1 MTFLFVLLGAALG
14 AFFCA
19 GMFDEPTGGTA
30 ALFGALVGLL
40 LGQLRRLRA
49 RVSVLE
55 QALLRAP
62 AATPVAQAIPAAAPM
77 AAESPRSQAQPLD
90 ETSATSPVEQPT
102 IVAAEVAPVIA
113 AVAVP
118 DEPAGTAPDAVFAQ
132 AAEVPPAPPPENA
145 AVAAI
150 RRWFTEGNVPV
161 KIGVIVLFLGVAALL
176 KFAADQGWLSVPMQF
191 RLAGIAAAALGALVF
206 AWRKRESHRLF
217 ALSLQGG
224 AIGVL
229 ILTIFASFKL
239 YALLPAGFAFAL
251 LVAVVAGGAML
262 AVLQDAIALAVL
274 AIVGGFLAPILI
286 STGQGSHVALFS
298 YYAVLNGAVFAI
310 AWIKPWRVLNLIGFA
325 FTFGVGTFWGA
336 LQYRPEHFASTEPF
350 LLLFFAFYLLLPLL
364 YAINKPAAE
373 GRQPASLARVAGEG
387 GTAREASGGVR
398 GTEGPRQPG
407 ERRDF
412 VDGTLVFG
420 TPLVAFALQVAL
432 LERARLP
439 LAFSALGAAAIYA
452 ALATLELRRW
462 RLTLLGQSHALLALG
477 FATIAVPLALSARST
492 ACTWAIEGAALV
504 WLGLR
509 QSRKLPLFLGC
520 ALQVFAGIAYINSFT
535 FGHMD
540 ELAILNGEF
549 LGALLIALSGF
560 ASSRLLGRANSDRMI
575 AVSFFVWGWIW
586 WTFAGANEIQRF
598 VASDLRAD
606 VWLGFFAVTG
616 LLAAEIHRRFDWRE
630 CAWPALAMFAFAVPL
645 IGLTADDNHG
655 PLEHWAALAWA
666 LWLAAALRALYAF
679 AARDERV
686 LRIVHFV
693 FLWTMVLLVAVEL
706 GHLAYVHLALG
717 NVWVALASLV
727 PVALM
732 FWLALRRQ
740 ALVRWPSAEAAEA
753 TRHWLLVSL
762 AGVLAFVWLLGMQ
775 EPGDPAP
782 LPYIPLVNPLELA
795 HIGYLLLLLAW
806 FRQAERE
813 GGAMLSTE
821 FRARALAAAGVILLT
836 AITLR
841 GAHFLGD
848 VPWSDAMWTSPL
860 AQAALSITWTLAGI
874 AAMLLGKRRGS
885 RAVWFGGAALMGV
898 VLVKL
903 LLIDR
908 QFLHDLPAIIGVLV
922 VGIMLVAV
930 GYFAP
935 VPPRTAAVP
944 APAGGVP

>member
-1 MTFLFVLLGAALG
+1 
-14 AFFCA
+14 
-19 GMFDEPTGGTA
+19 
-30 ALFGALVGLL
+30 
-40 LGQLRRLRA
+40 
-49 RVSVLE
+49 
-55 QALLRAP
+55 
-62 AATPVAQAIPAAAPM
+62 
-77 AAESPRSQAQPLD
+77 
-90 ETSATSPVEQPT
+90 
-102 IVAAEVAPVIA
+102 
-113 AVAVP
+113 
-118 DEPAGTAPDAVFAQ
+118 
-132 AAEVPPAPPPENA
+132 
-145 AVAAI
+145 
-150 RRWFTEGNVPV
+150 
-161 KIGVIVLFLGVAALL
+161 VLFLGVTALF
-176 KFAADQGWLSVPMQF
+176 KYAYDQGWVHIGIEY
-191 RLAGIAAAALGALVF
+191 RLTGVALAALGALVF

-224 AIGVL
+224 AIGIL
-229 ILTIFASFKL
+229 ILTIFAAFKL

-274 AIVGGFLAPILI
+274 AIVGGFLAPVLI
-286 STGQGSHVALFS
+286 STGQGNHVALFS

-325 FTFGVGTFWGA
+325 FTFGVGTMWGA
-336 LQYRPEHFASTEPF
+336 LQYRPEQFASTEPF

-364 YAINKPAAE
+364 YALKRPAAE
-373 GRQPASLARVAGEG
+373 G
-387 GTAREASGGVR
+387 
-398 GTEGPRQPG
+398 
-407 ERRDF
+407 RRDF

-492 ACTWAIEGAALV
+492 ACTWAIEGAGLV

-509 QSRKLPLFLGC
+509 QGRKLPLFLGC
-520 ALQVFAGIAYINSFT
+520 ALQVLAGIAYINSFT
-535 FGHMD
+535 FGHID

-575 AVSFFVWGWIW
+575 TVAFFVWGWIW
-586 WTFAGANEIQRF
+586 WTFAAANEIQRF

-606 VWLGFFAVTG
+606 VWLGFFAATG

-630 CAWPALAMFAFAVPL
+630 CLWPALAMFAFAVPL

-655 PLEHWAALAWA
+655 PLEHGAALAWA
-666 LWLAAALRALYAF
+666 FWFAAALRALATF
-679 AARDERV
+679 AAREERS
-686 LRIVHFV
+686 LRFLHFV
-693 FLWTMVLLVAVEL
+693 FLWILVLLAAVEL

-727 PVALM
+727 PVALL

-740 ALVRWPSAEAAEA
+740 ALVRWPSADAAEA

-762 AGVLAFVWLLGMQ
+762 AGVMGVAWLLGMQ
-775 EPGDPAP
+775 DPGDPAP
-782 LPYIPLVNPLELA
+782 LPYVPLINPLELA
-795 HIGYLLLLLAW
+795 QVGYLLLLLAW

-813 GGAMLSTE
+813 GGTMLSTE
-821 FRARALAAAGVILLT
+821 LRARALAAAGVMLLT

-841 GAHFLGD
+841 GAHFLGG
-848 VPWSDAMWTSPL
+848 VPWSEAMWTSPL

-922 VGIMLVAV
+922 VGILLVAV

-935 VPPRTAAVP
+935 VPPRTATAP
-944 APAGGVP
+944 APAGGVL

>member
-1 MTFLFVLLGAALG
+1 MTFLFALIGAALG

-30 ALFGALVGLL
+30 ALFGALIGLL

-55 QALLRAP
+55 QALRRAPDATPLALPVPAATAPAPVESPRPQAPPAVETPEPAPVAP
-62 AATPVAQAIPAAAPM
+62 AA
-77 AAESPRSQAQPLD
+77 
-90 ETSATSPVEQPT
+90 
-102 IVAAEVAPVIA
+102 IVAAETEPVVA
-113 AVAVP
+113 AVAA
-118 DEPAGTAPDAVFAQ
+118 PAERIQAAPDPAFTR
-132 AAEVPPAPPPENA
+132 AADLAPPPENP

-150 RRWFTEGNVPV
+150 KRWFTEGNVPV

-176 KFAADQGWLSVPMQF
+176 KYAADQGWLSVPMEF

-224 AIGVL
+224 AIGIL
-229 ILTIFASFKL
+229 ILTIFAAFKL

-286 STGQGSHVALFS
+286 STGQGNHVALFS
-298 YYAVLNGAVFAI
+298 YYAVLNAAVFAI

-350 LLLFFAFYLLLPLL
+350 LLLFFVFYLLLPLL
-364 YAINKPAAE
+364 YAL
-373 GRQPASLARVAGEG
+373 RQPS
-387 GTAREASGGVR
+387 
-398 GTEGPRQPG
+398 

-420 TPLVAFALQVAL
+420 TPLIAFALQVAL

-520 ALQVFAGIAYINSFT
+520 ALQVFAGIAYINSYT
-535 FGHMD
+535 FGHVD
-540 ELAILNGEF
+540 AWAILNGEF

-560 ASSRLLGRANSDRMI
+560 ASARLLGQANSDRMI
-575 AVSFFVWGWIW
+575 TVSFFVWGWIW
-586 WTFAGANEIQRF
+586 LTFAGGNEIQRF

-606 VWLGFFAVTG
+606 AWLGLFAATG

-630 CAWPALAMFAFAVPL
+630 CLWPALAMFAFAVPL

-666 LWLAAALRALYAF
+666 FWLVAALRALAAF
-679 AARDERV
+679 AARED
-686 LRIVHFV
+686 RILHFVHFA
-693 FLWTMVLLVAVEL
+693 FLWILVLLGAVEF
-706 GHLAYVHLALG
+706 GHLAHEHFALG

-727 PVALM
+727 PMAAL
-732 FWLALRRQ
+732 FLLALRRQ
-740 ALVRWPSAEAAEA
+740 ALVRWPSADAAEA
-753 TRHWLLVSL
+753 GRHWLLVSL
-762 AGVLAFVWLLGMQ
+762 AGVMGVAWVLGMTD
-775 EPGDPAP
+775 PGDPAP
-782 LPYIPLVNPLELA
+782 LPYVPVLNPLELA
-795 HIGYLLLLLAW
+795 QIGYLLLLLAW
-806 FRQAERE
+806 FRQAEE
-813 GGAMLSTE
+813 DGGAMLSGE
-821 FRARALAAAGVILLT
+821 LRARALAIAGVALLT

-841 GAHFLGD
+841 GAHFLGG

-922 VGIMLVAV
+922 VGILLVAV

-935 VPPRTAAVP
+935 VPPRTAAV
-944 APAGGVP
+944 AGDTA

>member
-1 MTFLFVLLGAALG
+1 MTFLFVLIGAALG

-30 ALFGALVGLL
+30 ALFGALIGLL

-55 QALLRAP
+55 EALLRAP
-62 AATPVAQAIPAAAPM
+62 AAAPNALAIPATTAP
-77 AAESPRSQAQPLD
+77 APDESPIA
-90 ETSATSPVEQPT
+90 
-102 IVAAEVAPVIA
+102 A
-113 AVAVP
+113 AVAPAATVAVQVEP
-118 DEPAGTAPDAVFAQ
+118 AIATVSAPAEPAGTAEGAAFAR
-132 AAEVPPAPPPENA
+132 AADVPPAPENA
-145 AVAAI
+145 AISAI
-150 RRWFTEGNVPV
+150 KRWFTEGNVPV
-161 KIGVIVLFLGVAALL
+161 KIGVLVLFLGVAALL
-176 KFAADQGWLSVPMQF
+176 KYAADQGWLSVPMEF
-191 RLAGIAAAALGALVF
+191 RLAGIAVAALGALVF

-224 AIGVL
+224 AIGIL
-229 ILTIFASFKL
+229 ILTIFSSFKL

-262 AVLQDAIALAVL
+262 AVLQDEIALAVL
-274 AIVGGFLAPILI
+274 AIVGGFLAPVLI
-286 STGQGSHVALFS
+286 STGQGNHVALFS
-298 YYAVLNGAVFAI
+298 YYAVLNAAVFAI
-310 AWIKPWRVLNLIGFA
+310 AWIKPWRVLNLVGFA
-325 FTFGVGTFWGA
+325 FTFGVGTIWGA

-364 YAINKPAAE
+364 YALNKPAAE

-520 ALQVFAGIAYINSFT
+520 ALQ
-535 FGHMD
+535 
-540 ELAILNGEF
+540 
-549 LGALLIALSGF
+549 IALSGF
-560 ASSRLLGRANSDRMI
+560 ASARLLGQANSDRMI
-575 AVSFFVWGWIW
+575 TVSFFVWGWIW
-586 WTFAGANEIQRF
+586 LTFAGGNEIQRF

-606 VWLGFFAVTG
+606 VWLAFFAATG

-630 CAWPALAMFAFAVPL
+630 CLWPALAMFAFAVPL

-686 LRIVHFV
+686 L
-693 FLWTMVLLVAVEL
+693 
-706 GHLAYVHLALG
+706 
-717 NVWVALASLV
+717 
-727 PVALM
+727 
-732 FWLALRRQ
+732 
-740 ALVRWPSAEAAEA
+740 
-753 TRHWLLVSL
+753 
-762 AGVLAFVWLLGMQ
+762 
-775 EPGDPAP
+775 
-782 LPYIPLVNPLELA
+782 
-795 HIGYLLLLLAW
+795 
-806 FRQAERE
+806 
-813 GGAMLSTE
+813 
-821 FRARALAAAGVILLT
+821 
-836 AITLR
+836 
-841 GAHFLGD
+841 
-848 VPWSDAMWTSPL
+848 
-860 AQAALSITWTLAGI
+860 
-874 AAMLLGKRRGS
+874 
-885 RAVWFGGAALMGV
+885 
-898 VLVKL
+898 
-903 LLIDR
+903 
-908 QFLHDLPAIIGVLV
+908 
-922 VGIMLVAV
+922 
-930 GYFAP
+930 
-935 VPPRTAAVP
+935 
-944 APAGGVP
+944 

>member
-1 MTFLFVLLGAALG
+1 MTFLFMLIGAALG

-30 ALFGALVGLL
+30 ALFGALIGLL
-40 LGQLRRLRA
+40 LGQLRKLRA
-49 RVSVLE
+49 RVSSLE

-62 AATPVAQAIPAAAPM
+62 VAQGPAAAMAPPVAATTPIVPMPEPAVESAAIPAATTAPAIAAATTM
-77 AAESPRSQAQPLD
+77 ADVPAVSAMRLESPGTASASAPIPAPAAPQP
-90 ETSATSPVEQPT
+90 P
-102 IVAAEVAPVIA
+102 AENPAIA
-113 AVAVP
+113 A
-118 DEPAGTAPDAVFAQ
+118 
-132 AAEVPPAPPPENA
+132 
-145 AVAAI
+145 I
-150 RRWFTEGNVPV
+150 KRWFTEGNVPV

-176 KFAADQGWLSVPMQF
+176 KYAADQGWLSMPMEF
-191 RLAGIAAAALGALVF
+191 RLAGVAAAALGALVF

-224 AIGVL
+224 AIGIL
-229 ILTIFASFKL
+229 ILTIFAAFKL

-286 STGQGSHVALFS
+286 STGQGNHVALFS
-298 YYAVLNGAVFAI
+298 YYAVLNAAVFAI
-310 AWIKPWRVLNLIGFA
+310 AWVKPWRALNLIGFA
-325 FTFGVGTFWGA
+325 FTFGIGTLWGA
-336 LQYRPEHFASTEPF
+336 LQYKPEFFASTEPF

-364 YAINKPAAE
+364 YALRNPAAE
-373 GRQPASLARVAGEG
+373 GR
-387 GTAREASGGVR
+387 
-398 GTEGPRQPG
+398 RQPS

-420 TPLVAFALQVAL
+420 TPLIAFALQVAL

-439 LAFSALGAAAIYA
+439 LAFSAIGAAAIYA
-452 ALATLELRRW
+452 ALAALELRRW

-509 QSRKLPLFLGC
+509 QGRKLPLFLGC
-520 ALQVFAGIAYINSFT
+520 ALQVFAGIAYINSYT
-535 FGHMD
+535 AGHID
-540 ELAILNGEF
+540 ELALLNGEF

-560 ASSRLLGRANSDRMI
+560 ASARLLARAGSDRMLT
-575 AVSFFVWGWIW
+575 VSFFVWGWIW
-586 WTFAGANEIQRF
+586 WTFAGGNEIQRF
-598 VASDLRAD
+598 VTPDLRAD
-606 VWLGFFAVTG
+606 VWLGFFAATG
-616 LLAAEIHRRFDWRE
+616 LLAAEILRRFDWRE
-630 CAWPALAMFAFAVPL
+630 CLWPALATFVFAVPL

-666 LWLAAALRALYAF
+666 LWLVAALRALSAF
-679 AARDERV
+679 A
-686 LRIVHFV
+686 LRAESALRFVHFA
-693 FLWTMVLLVAVEL
+693 FLWILVLLVAIEL
-706 GHLAYVHLALG
+706 GHIAFVHLVLG
-717 NVWVALASLV
+717 NVWVALASLT
-727 PVALM
+727 PVAIA
-732 FWLALRRQ
+732 FWLALRRR
-740 ALVRWPSAEAAEA
+740 AGVRWPSADAAEA
-753 TRHWLLVSL
+753 GRHWLLVSL
-762 AGVLAFVWLLGMQ
+762 AGVMGVCWLLGLQ
-775 EPGDPAP
+775 EPGDPKP
-782 LPYIPLVNPLELA
+782 LPYVPVVNPLELA
-795 HIGYLLLLLAW
+795 QIGYLLLLLAW
-806 FRQAERE
+806 FRQAERD
-813 GGAMLSTE
+813 GGAMLSAE
-821 FRARALAAAGVILLT
+821 FRARALAAAGVVLLT

-841 GAHFLGD
+841 GAHFLGG
-848 VPWSDAMWTSPL
+848 VPWGDAMWTSPL

-922 VGIMLVAV
+922 VGILLVAV

-935 VPPRTAAVP
+935 VPPRTAVAT
-944 APAGGVP
+944 AGGNA

>member
-1 MTFLFVLLGAALG
+1 MTFLFVLIGAALG

-49 RVSVLE
+49 RISVLE

-62 AATPVAQAIPAAAPM
+62 AATPVAVPAATAP
-77 AAESPRSQAQPLD
+77 A
-90 ETSATSPVEQPT
+90 PVESSLAQAPPAVET
-102 IVAAEVAPVIA
+102 PAPQIATAAVVAAEV
-113 AVAVP
+113 
-118 DEPAGTAPDAVFAQ
+118 EPAIAVVAAPAEPVQ
-132 AAEVPPAPPPENA
+132 AASDAAFAKPADVPPPPENA
-145 AVAAI
+145 AIAAI
-150 RRWFTEGNVPV
+150 RRWSTEGNVPV
-161 KIGVIVLFLGVAALL
+161 KIGVIVLFLGAAALF
-176 KFAADQGWLSVPMQF
+176 KYAADQGWLSVPMEF

-224 AIGVL
+224 AIGIL
-229 ILTIFASFKL
+229 ILTIFAAFKL

-286 STGQGSHVALFS
+286 STGQGNHVALFS
-298 YYAVLNGAVFAI
+298 YYAVLNAAVFAI
-310 AWIKPWRVLNLIGFA
+310 AWVKPWRVLNLIGFA
-325 FTFGVGTFWGA
+325 FTFGIGTWWGA
-336 LQYRPEHFASTEPF
+336 LDYRPELFASTEPF
-350 LLLFFAFYLLLPLL
+350 LLLFFAFYLLLPVL
-364 YAINKPAAE
+364 YAL
-373 GRQPASLARVAGEG
+373 RQPS
-387 GTAREASGGVR
+387 
-398 GTEGPRQPG
+398 

-420 TPLVAFALQVAL
+420 TPLIAFALQVAL
-432 LERARLP
+432 LERARMP

-492 ACTWAIEGAALV
+492 VCTWAIEGAALV

-509 QSRKLPLFLGC
+509 QRRNLPLFLGC
-520 ALQVFAGIAYINSFT
+520 ALQVCAGIAYINAFT

-540 ELAILNGEF
+540 EWAILNGEF
-549 LGALLIALSGF
+549 LGALLIALSGL
-560 ASSRLLGRANSDRMI
+560 ASARLLGQANSERMI
-575 AVSFFVWGWIW
+575 TVSFFVWGWIW
-586 WTFAGANEIQRF
+586 LTFAGGSEIERF

-606 VWLGFFAVTG
+606 AWLGLFAATG
-616 LLAAEIHRRFDWRE
+616 LIAAGIHRRFDWRE

-666 LWLAAALRALYAF
+666 FWLVAALCALAAF
-679 AARDERV
+679 AAREDRF

-693 FLWTMVLLVAVEL
+693 FLWILVLLAAVEL
-706 GHLAYVHLALG
+706 GHLAHVHLSLG
-717 NVWVALASLV
+717 DVWVALGCLA
-727 PVALM
+727 PVALL
-732 FWLALRRQ
+732 FWMALRRQ
-740 ALVRWPSAEAAEA
+740 RLVRWPSADGAEA

-762 AGVLAFVWLLGMQ
+762 AGVMAVAWLLGMQ

-782 LPYIPLVNPLELA
+782 LPYVPLVNPLELA
-795 HIGYLLLLLAW
+795 QVGYLLLLLAW

-821 FRARALAAAGVILLT
+821 FRARALAAAGVVLLT

-841 GAHFLGD
+841 GAHFLGG

-922 VGIMLVAV
+922 VGILLVAV

-935 VPPRTAAVP
+935 VPPRTAVGEA
-944 APAGGVP
+944 A

>member
-1 MTFLFVLLGAALG
+1 MTFLFMLIGAALG

-30 ALFGALVGLL
+30 ALFGALSGLL
-40 LGQLRRLRA
+40 FGQFRRLRA
-49 RVSVLE
+49 RISVLE

-62 AATPVAQAIPAAAPM
+62 VALPTASAASADAVTAPVQSPPPQAPAAVETPAAVPAAAVTNVAAKVEPM
-77 AAESPRSQAQPLD
+77 AA
-90 ETSATSPVEQPT
+90 V
-102 IVAAEVAPVIA
+102 
-113 AVAVP
+113 
-118 DEPAGTAPDAVFAQ
+118 
-132 AAEVPPAPPPENA
+132 PAPPEGSDAAPEVALAKAADVPPPAENA
-145 AVAAI
+145 AIAAI
-150 RRWFTEGNVPV
+150 KRWFTEGNVPV
-161 KIGVIVLFLGVAALL
+161 KVGVIVLFLGVSALF
-176 KFAADQGWLSVPMQF
+176 KYAYDQGWVHIGIEY
-191 RLAGIAAAALGALVF
+191 RLTGVALAALGALVF

-224 AIGVL
+224 AIGLL

-286 STGQGSHVALFS
+286 STGAGNHVALFS
-298 YYAVLNGAVFAI
+298 YYAVLNAAVFAI

-325 FTFGVGTFWGA
+325 FTFGVGTVWGA

-364 YAINKPAAE
+364 YALNKPAGEA
-373 GRQPASLARVAGEG
+373 RQQASLARGAGEG
-387 GTAREASGGVR
+387 GAVREASGGAR
-398 GTEGPRQPG
+398 EAEGRRQPS
-407 ERRDF
+407 ERRNF

-420 TPLVAFALQVAL
+420 TPLVAFALEVAL

-452 ALATLELRRW
+452 TLATLELRRW

-509 QSRKLPLFLGC
+509 QARKLPLFLGC
-520 ALQVFAGIAYINSFT
+520 ALQVLAGIAYINSFT
-535 FGHMD
+535 FGHID

-560 ASSRLLGRANSDRMI
+560 ASSRLLGRANSDRMLT
-575 AVSFFVWGWIW
+575 VSFFVWGWIW
-586 WTFAGANEIQRF
+586 WTFAAANEIQRF

-606 VWLGFFAVTG
+606 VWLAFFAATG

-630 CAWPALAMFAFAVPL
+630 CLWPALAMFAFAVPL

-655 PLEHWAALAWA
+655 PLEHGAALAWA
-666 LWLAAALRALYAF
+666 LWFAAALRALATF
-679 AARDERV
+679 AVREERS
-686 LRIVHFV
+686 LRFLHFV
-693 FLWTMVLLVAVEL
+693 FLLILVLLSAVEL
-706 GHLAYVHLALG
+706 GHLAYVHFALG

-727 PVALM
+727 PVALL

-740 ALVRWPSAEAAEA
+740 LLVRWPSADAAEA

-762 AGVLAFVWLLGMQ
+762 AGVMGVAWLLGMQ
-775 EPGDPAP
+775 DPGDPAP
-782 LPYIPLVNPLELA
+782 LPYVPLVNPLELA
-795 HIGYLLLLLAW
+795 QLGYLLLLLAW
-806 FRQAERE
+806 FRQAERD
-813 GGAMLSTE
+813 GAAMLSTE
-821 FRARALAAAGVILLT
+821 LRARALAAAGVMLLT

-841 GAHFLGD
+841 GAHFLGG

-922 VGIMLVAV
+922 VGILLVAV

-944 APAGGVP
+944 VPAGGNA

>member
-1 MTFLFVLLGAALG
+1 MTFLFMLIGAALG

-19 GMFDEPTGGTA
+19 GMFDEPVGGTA
-30 ALFGALVGLL
+30 AFFGALIGLL
-40 LGQLRRLRA
+40 LGMQRKLRA
-49 RVSVLE
+49 RVAALE
-55 QALLRAP
+55 QGLLRTPVAP
-62 AATPVAQAIPAAAPM
+62 GETVSAAAASVPPAAAATPAQPESAAATETAIPTVQTPAVSEMRLEPTAVVAELATPALVAAAADEAQPP
-77 AAESPRSQAQPLD
+77 AESPA
-90 ETSATSPVEQPT
+90 
-102 IVAAEVAPVIA
+102 I
-113 AVAVP
+113 
-118 DEPAGTAPDAVFAQ
+118 TA
-132 AAEVPPAPPPENA
+132 
-145 AVAAI
+145 I
-150 RRWFTEGNVPV
+150 KRWFTEGNVPV

-176 KFAADQGWLSVPMQF
+176 KYAADQGWLSVPMEF
-191 RLAGIAAAALGALVF
+191 RLAGVATAALGALVF

-224 AIGVL
+224 AIGIL
-229 ILTIFASFKL
+229 ILTIFASYKL

-286 STGQGSHVALFS
+286 STGQGNHVALFS
-298 YYAVLNGAVFAI
+298 YYAVLNAAVFAI

-325 FTFGVGTFWGA
+325 FTFGVGTLWGA

-364 YAINKPAAE
+364 YALNKPAAE
-373 GRQPASLARVAGEG
+373 GRQHASLAREAGEG
-387 GTAREASGGVR
+387 GTAREASGGER
-398 GTEGPRQPG
+398 EAEGRRQPS

-432 LERARLP
+432 LEGARMP

-452 ALATLELRRW
+452 ALAILELRRW

-509 QSRKLPLFLGC
+509 QRRNLPLFLGC

-535 FGHMD
+535 FGHID

-575 AVSFFVWGWIW
+575 TVAFFVWAWIW

-606 VWLGFFAVTG
+606 VWLGFFALTG
-616 LLAAEIHRRFDWRE
+616 LLGAEIHRRFDWRE
-630 CAWPALAMFAFAVPL
+630 CVWPALAMFAFAVPL

-655 PLEHWAALAWA
+655 PLEHGAALAWA
-666 LWLAAALRALYAF
+666 FWFVAALRALAAI
-679 AARDERV
+679 AAREERS
-686 LRIVHFV
+686 LRFVHFV
-693 FLWTMVLLVAVEL
+693 FLWILVLVAAVEL
-706 GHLAYVHLALG
+706 GHLAYVHFALG

-727 PVALM
+727 PVALL

-740 ALVRWPSAEAAEA
+740 ALVRWPSADAAEA

-762 AGVLAFVWLLGMQ
+762 AGVMGVAWLLGMQ
-775 EPGDPAP
+775 DPGDPAP
-782 LPYIPLVNPLELA
+782 LPYVPLVNPLELA
-795 HIGYLLLLLAW
+795 QVGYLLLLAW
-806 FRQAERE
+806 FRHAERD

-821 FRARALAAAGVILLT
+821 LRARALAAAGVILLT

-841 GAHFLGD
+841 AAHFLGG
-848 VPWSDAMWTSPL
+848 VPWSEAMWTSPL

-898 VLVKL
+898 VLIKL

-908 QFLHDLPAIIGVLV
+908 QFMHDLPAIIGVLV
-922 VGIMLVAV
+922 VGILLVAV

-935 VPPRTAAVP
+935 VPPRTATVP
-944 APAGGVP
+944 APAGGNA